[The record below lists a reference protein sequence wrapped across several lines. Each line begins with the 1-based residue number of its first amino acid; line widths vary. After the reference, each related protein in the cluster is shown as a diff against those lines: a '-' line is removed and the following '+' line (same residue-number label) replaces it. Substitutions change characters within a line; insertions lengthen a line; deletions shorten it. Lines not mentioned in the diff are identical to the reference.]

1 MKKDETMTLSYMSG
15 EGKQGLHFST
25 PDHTLSIHMGSGSYS
40 DNQHNG
46 PAFAYRDSTLRTKD
60 LSTMEI
66 AFWSTERWHV
76 MDILPD
82 GVMGWVPVSALGDLI
97 IALQSGDESEMKR
110 VACAA
115 TNTEVG

>member
-1 MKKDETMTLSYMSG
+1 MSYMTG
-15 EGKQGLHFST
+15 DYKQGLHFST
-25 PDHTLSIHMGSGSYS
+25 PDHTLSVHMGWGSYS
-40 DNQHNG
+40 ENRYNG
-46 PAFAYRDSTLRTKD
+46 PAHANHSATLLTKD

-66 AFWSTERWHV
+66 AIWSTERGD

-97 IALQSGDESEMKR
+97 IALQSGDEYEMKR

-115 TNTEVG
+115 TNQEG